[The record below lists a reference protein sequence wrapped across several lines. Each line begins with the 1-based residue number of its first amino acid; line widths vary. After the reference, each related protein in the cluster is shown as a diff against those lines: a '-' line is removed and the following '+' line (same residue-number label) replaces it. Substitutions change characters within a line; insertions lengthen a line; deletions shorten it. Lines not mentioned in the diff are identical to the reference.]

1 LTSAKVGEAVGPK
14 TDSTE
19 IKPGGVSLQ
28 RPLQQ
33 MKGRNVMRKGND
45 MKSVKKLIATAAAI
59 ACFIVATIVLTRGS
73 GLAATHAREQLRRQE
88 FQERDRREEGNANT
102 QIAELYQVQAAFHQA
117 ASGAGVSAAA
127 KAQHLSDMLALWT
140 DDGTLVVGS
149 TAYTGKGNPGT
160 PSCDPGSLTLCD
172 FFANHAGSFVLGRD
186 WVSLTPSFKTSID
199 VHGHTADLFF
209 ECHYFDVPTG
219 LKKSDVSY
227 GLRGNPSSGQA
238 RKVNGQWLLWYAV
251 VGFPPLSSQ

>member
-1 LTSAKVGEAVGPK
+1 MCKA
-14 TDSTE
+14 
-19 IKPGGVSLQ
+19 
-28 RPLQQ
+28 
-33 MKGRNVMRKGND
+33 ND
-45 MKSVKKLIATAAAI
+45 MKIVKKLIATATAI
-59 ACFIVATIVLTRGS
+59 ACFMVATIVLAGSS
-73 GLAATHAREQLRRQE
+73 GLAASTHAREQLRRQE
-88 FQERDRREEGNANT
+88 FEERDRSRADNANT
-102 QIAELYQVQAAFHQA
+102 QVAELYQIQAAFHQA

-140 DDGTLVVGS
+140 EDGTLVVGS

-160 PSCDPGSLTLCD
+160 ASCDPGSLTLCD

-186 WVSLTPSFKTSID
+186 WVSLTPSFKTTID
-199 VHGHTADLFF
+199 VHGHTADLYF

-219 LKKSDVSY
+219 LKKSDVSF

-238 RKVNGQWLLWYAV
+238 RKVNGQWRLWYAV